1 MGGVVSSIGNAVGGL
16 FGGGGGSQ
24 QTGMQTVTSQNQIDP
39 ALRPY
44 VDFGLQEAKR
54 LYQSPTP
61 YAPFQTYIDP
71 SSQTL
76 SALSGIERRAM
87 AGSPL
92 LGQAQSELGRTIS
105 GDYLSGNPFFQGAFQ
120 AAARPIEQQFGQNI
134 MDIRSKASSAGRYGS
149 GAQTNLENRAAT
161 GLSTALADIG
171 GKLAYQNYGDERTRQ
186 ANAILA
192 APEMAAADYTDP
204 SKLLAAGLA
213 REGYSQAQIADQLA
227 RYQYQ
232 MPESRL
238 STFLTGV
245 YGAPSGSVSTQQ
257 RPIYENPSQQGL
269 GNLLSLVGT
278 AGSLGWKPFSDI
290 RTKENIK
297 QVGSMANGLGVYE
310 YEYKKE
316 FKDHPSAGHGK
327 FIGVMAH
334 EVEKVIPEAVSVDSD
349 GYKHIDYSLIN

>member
-1 MGGVVSSIGNAVGGL
+1 MSGVGKIVGNI
-16 FGGGGGSQ
+16 FGGGGSQ
-24 QTGMQTVTSQNQIDP
+24 QTGTQTVTNSIDP
-39 ALRPY
+39 MLRPY
-44 VDFGLQEAKR
+44 VEFGLGEARR
-54 LYQSPTP
+54 LYENPTP
-61 YAPFQTYIDP
+61 YAPFQTYVDP
-71 SSQTL
+71 SQQTL
-76 SALSGIERRAM
+76 SALGGIERRAI
-87 AGSPL
+87 AGNPL

-213 REGYSQAQIADQLA
+213 REGYSQAQIADQLS
-227 RYQYQ
+227 RYQYE

-245 YGAPSGSVSTQQ
+245 YGAPSGSIQE
-257 RPIYENPSQQGL
+257 RPIYENPSQQGF
-269 GNLLSLVGT
+269 GNLLSLAGT
-278 AGSLGWKPFSDI
+278 AGMMGWKPFSDI

-297 QVGSMANGLGVYE
+297 KVGSMANGLGVYE

-334 EVEKVIPEAVSVDSD
+334 EVEKVIPNAVSVDTD

>member
-1 MGGVVSSIGNAVGGL
+1 MSGVGKAVGGL
-16 FGGGGGSQ
+16 VGGIFGGGGGGSQ
-24 QTGMQTVTSQNQIDP
+24 QTGTQTVTNSIDP
-39 ALRPY
+39 MLRPY
-44 VDFGLQEAKR
+44 VQFGLDEAKR

-61 YAPFQTYIDP
+61 YAPFQTYVDP

-76 SALSGIERRAM
+76 SALGGIEQRAM

-92 LGQAQSELGRTIS
+92 TRSAQEQLQSTIS

-134 MDIRSKASSAGRYGS
+134 MDIRSKLSSAGRYGS

-171 GKLAYQNYGDERTRQ
+171 GKLAYANYDTERGRQ
-186 ANAILA
+186 QAATMAAPDMANA
-192 APEMAAADYTDP
+192 DYNDL
-204 SKLLAAGLA
+204 SKLLSAGLA

-245 YGAPSGSVSTQQ
+245 YGAPSGSVQE
-257 RPIYENPSQQGL
+257 RPIYSNPSQQGL
-269 GNLLSLVGT
+269 GNLLSIAGT
-278 AGSLGWKPFSDI
+278 AGSLGWKPF
-290 RTKENIK
+290 
-297 QVGSMANGLGVYE
+297 
-310 YEYKKE
+310 
-316 FKDHPSAGHGK
+316 
-327 FIGVMAH
+327 
-334 EVEKVIPEAVSVDSD
+334 
-349 GYKHIDYSLIN
+349 

>member
-1 MGGVVSSIGNAVGGL
+1 MSGI
-16 FGGGGGSQ
+16 FGSTK
-24 QTGMQTVTSQNQIDP
+24 QTGTQTTTQSIDP
-39 ALRPY
+39 MLKPY
-44 VDFGLQEAKR
+44 VEFGLQEGKN
-54 LYQSPTP
+54 LYLNPTP
-61 YAPFQTYIDP
+61 FAPFQTYVDP

-76 SALSGIERRAM
+76 SALGGIESRAM

-92 LGQAQSELGRTIS
+92 TRAAQQQLQSTIS
-105 GDYLSGNPFFQGAFQ
+105 GDYLSAGNPFFQGAFQ

-171 GKLAYQNYGDERTRQ
+171 GRLAYQNYGDERTRQ

-238 STFLTGV
+238 STFLSGV
-245 YGAPSGSVSTQQ
+245 YSAPSGSVQE
-257 RPIYENPSQQGL
+257 RPIYSNPSQQGL
-269 GNLLSLVGT
+269 GNLLSIAGT
-278 AGSLGWKPFSDI
+278 A
-290 RTKENIK
+290 
-297 QVGSMANGLGVYE
+297 ANLYNAFG
-310 YEYKKE
+310 KK
-316 FKDHPSAGHGK
+316 
-327 FIGVMAH
+327 
-334 EVEKVIPEAVSVDSD
+334 
-349 GYKHIDYSLIN
+349 

>member
-1 MGGVVSSIGNAVGGL
+1 MSGIGDAIGGI
-16 FGGGGGSQ
+16 FGGGGGSR
-24 QTGMQTVTSQNQIDP
+24 QTGTQTVTNSIDP
-39 ALRPY
+39 MLKPY
-44 VDFGLQEAKR
+44 VEFGLGEARR
-54 LYQSPTP
+54 LYENPTP
-61 YAPFQTYIDP
+61 YAPFQTYVDP
-71 SSQTL
+71 SQPTL
-76 SALSGIERRAM
+76 SALGSIERRAM

-92 LGQAQSELGRTIS
+92 LGQAQTELGRTIS

-213 REGYSQAQIADQLA
+213 REGYTQAQIADQLS

-232 MPESRL
+232 MPENRL
-238 STFLTGV
+238 STFLSGV
-245 YGAPSGSVSTQQ
+245 YGAPSGSVQE

-269 GNLLSLVGT
+269 GNLLSLAGT
-278 AGSLGWKPFSDI
+278 AGMMGWKPFSDI

-334 EVEKVIPEAVSVDSD
+334 EVENVIPEAVSVDSD

>member
-1 MGGVVSSIGNAVGGL
+1 MSGIGKAVGSI
-16 FGGGGGSQ
+16 FGGGGSQ
-24 QTGMQTVTSQNQIDP
+24 QTGSQTVTNSIDP
-39 ALRPY
+39 MLKPY
-44 VDFGLQEAKR
+44 VEFGLGEAKR

-61 YAPFQTYIDP
+61 YAPFQTYVEP

-76 SALSGIERRAM
+76 SALGSIESRAM

-92 LGQAQSELGRTIS
+92 TRSAQTELGRTIS

-171 GKLAYQNYGDERTRQ
+171 GKLAYQNYADERTRQ

-245 YGAPSGSVSTQQ
+245 YGAPSGSIQE
-257 RPIYENPSQQGL
+257 RPIYSNPSQQGL
-269 GNLLSLVGT
+269 GNLLSLAGT
-278 AGSLGWKPFSDI
+278 AGSLGWKPF
-290 RTKENIK
+290 
-297 QVGSMANGLGVYE
+297 
-310 YEYKKE
+310 
-316 FKDHPSAGHGK
+316 
-327 FIGVMAH
+327 
-334 EVEKVIPEAVSVDSD
+334 
-349 GYKHIDYSLIN
+349 